1 MKSVST
7 TILSTAMVGLLCG
20 NVYAAEKI
28 GDVELTGNFAVV
40 SDYVWRGISQTNKK
54 AAVQGGFDLS
64 HPIGVYVGTWLS
76 NVSGSGG
83 NLETDYYGGYR
94 LNGAD
99 LSSTLEG
106 TGLDVG
112 AIRYAYPGSTGA
124 NMNEIYAKASYKIL
138 TLGYSFSNKIPA
150 GGKSHYVSIG
160 ASYPLIEGITLSGN
174 VGRSK
179 FSAASSKDY
188 TDWNIGLSKDFAG
201 LSFALTYT
209 DTTIK
214 DKDDPNNLAGS
225 RILAGVSKK
234 F

>member
-7 TILSTAMVGLLCG
+7 TILSTAMIGLLSSP
-20 NVYAAEKI
+20 VFAAEKI

-40 SDYVWRGISQTNKK
+40 SDYVWRGWSQTNKK
-54 AAVQGGFDLS
+54 AAVQGGFDLT

-76 NVSGSGG
+76 NVAAGGG

-99 LSSTLEG
+99 LSDTLDG
-106 TGLDVG
+106 TALDVG
-112 AIRYAYPGSTGA
+112 VIRYAYPGATGV

-138 TLGYSFSNKIPA
+138 NFGYSFSNKAPN
-150 GGKSHYVSIG
+150 GGKSHYASIG
-160 ASYPLIEGITLSGN
+160 ASYPLVEGITLSGN

-179 FSAASSKDY
+179 FSAAAGNDY

-201 LSFALTYT
+201 LSFAVTYT

-214 DKDDPNNLAGS
+214 EKDDPDNLAGS
-225 RILAGVSKK
+225 RILVGVSKK